1 MTIDSNILG
10 VITSVL
16 SSVFTAIILV
26 ILTKKLPSIVHDIKS
41 LHNINNT
48 LDNLRVKFDTLN
60 KTINDESAER
70 IDHEKSFATSEVFNS
85 RIYLILTHTKLMD
98 KGTATYSELKD
109 YQDAYHNYESL
120 ITMSGIDNGVMEKYY
135 NDVLDLSIEKES
147 A

>member
-16 SSVFTAIILV
+16 SSVFTAIILA
-26 ILTKKLPSIVHDIKS
+26 ILTKKLPSIVQDIKS
-41 LHNINNT
+41 LHNINST
-48 LDNLRVKFDTLN
+48 IDNLSAKFDTLN
-60 KTINDESAER
+60 KTINDERAER
-70 IDHEKSFATSEVFNS
+70 IDHEKNFATSEVFNS
-85 RIYLILTHTKLMD
+85 RIYLILIHTKLMD

-120 ITMSGIDNGVMEKYY
+120 INMSGIDNGVMEKYY
-135 NDVLDLSIEKES
+135 NDVLSLSIEKET